1 MIQHYSSLFR
11 GLHSFRK
18 ELDYLE
24 YVKNLS
30 IDLKAVLATYEET
43 IVVSPTGE
51 ILRVSDN
58 YIDGFWWTDPRTLVG
73 ENIFEFE
80 KEGKLNLSV
89 TRLVLRKKEQVSI
102 LQHSKNGK
110 SVMAI
115 GNPVFNKKG
124 EIHRVVIYSKDMT
137 ETVQLKSELSKTK
150 QLTKEYKKQLET
162 LQSKGDAKKK
172 LVYSSY
178 KMERVMLSIQKI
190 AEFDSTVMI
199 TGESGVGKEL
209 IAQAIHASGRR
220 ADKPFL
226 ALNCG
231 AIPENLLESELFGYV
246 EGAFTGA
253 SDKGKVGFF
262 QKADKGI
269 LFLDEIS
276 ELPQGLQVKLLRVL
290 QEKEVTP
297 IGGTQPIPV
306 DVQIIT
312 ATNKDLKKMVTQNK
326 FREDLFY
333 RINVIPIIVPP
344 LRERVGDI
352 SLLAYHFINELNKK
366 YNKDY
371 HLSPDALRLL
381 ETYSWP
387 GNVRELQ
394 NLIERFVVFADED
407 IITAEFISPFLNFG
421 KQTKGQVVVTDLLP
435 LKEAQEILETQLIS
449 LALDRFKTA
458 TKAAEALGVSQS
470 TISRKYNKSLGD
482 QDES

>member
-1 MIQHYSSLFR
+1 
-11 GLHSFRK
+11 
-18 ELDYLE
+18 E

-51 ILRVSDN
+51 ILRFSDN
-58 YIDGFWWTDPRTLVG
+58 YIEGFWWTDPRTLVG
-73 ENIFEFE
+73 ENILEIE
-80 KEGKLNLSV
+80 KEGKLNPSV
-89 TRLVLRKKEQVSI
+89 TRLVMEKKEQVSI

-115 GNPVFNKKG
+115 GNPVFNKNG
-124 EIHRVVIYSKDMT
+124 ELHRIVIYSKDVT
-137 ETVQLKSELSKTK
+137 ETVQLKSELNETK
-150 QLTKEYKKQLET
+150 RLTKEYKKQLET
-162 LQSKGDAKKK
+162 LQSKGNSKKK

-190 AEFDSTVMI
+190 AEFDSTIMI
-199 TGESGVGKEL
+199 SGESGVGKEL

-246 EGAFTGA
+246 EGAFTGV

-297 IGGTQPIPV
+297 IGGTEPIPV

-312 ATNKDLKKMVTQNK
+312 ATNKDLKEMVSQNK

-333 RINVIPIIVPP
+333 RINVIPITVPP

-352 SLLAYHFINELNKK
+352 SLLAYHF
-366 YNKDY
+366 
-371 HLSPDALRLL
+371 
-381 ETYSWP
+381 
-387 GNVRELQ
+387 
-394 NLIERFVVFADED
+394 
-407 IITAEFISPFLNFG
+407 
-421 KQTKGQVVVTDLLP
+421 
-435 LKEAQEILETQLIS
+435 
-449 LALDRFKTA
+449 
-458 TKAAEALGVSQS
+458 
-470 TISRKYNKSLGD
+470 
-482 QDES
+482 